1 MVKPKPTVYTA
12 TYSGIQVFE
21 MSVDECTMMRRRS
34 DSYLNAT
41 QILKLGGLDKGK
53 RTKVLEREV
62 ISKTHEKI
70 QGGYGKYQGTW
81 VPLEIGRELAERYH
95 VLDLLLP
102 LVDFDPSTW
111 SELPEKE
118 QMPPRASRARTAFG
132 NTIQPQTS
140 PMPAYSSQQDPL
152 TTTSTFKRKFA
163 LFDNDESEPPS
174 IDFLPSSSS
183 SSLHVPLALP
193 STTISTNATKKKPRI
208 QAQPKPK
215 QHPNDS
221 ANDSKGNKGN
231 KSNTNNNSNN
241 ILSSPARS
249 TIISK
254 KEDGNDI
261 DTEQHRNTLLS
272 LFSSD
277 DEDIIPSFFHG
288 AGATTGIDWDLSID
302 EQGHTALHWSV
313 ALGRMHTVEWLIS
326 KGANAMMVNSA
337 GETPLMR
344 GVMTTSIYDHDCFP
358 HMLDILRDSL
368 SLVDY
373 TGRTV
378 LHHILLST
386 LESKTTAKLDVIGL
400 SSVSNTRPSTTSSAL
415 IHSSSS
421 SMPEPSAPLPSSQS
435 SQSTLSSSSSLSLA
449 QPGNR
454 LLAAKSYMTQVLKT
468 ITQYSEHLH
477 ILNQPD
483 ITGETPYA
491 LARRLN
497 SVDLCYLMEQSG
509 CSLPADD
516 IQLGNSVSS
525 FLALPPPIPQKHIDQ
540 ASKRTRKKV
549 DKKQGKQEPRTDDST
564 TTKGRELASTVQR
577 FVDSMD
583 MEFST
588 KLQAKEADVSRMQ
601 QEIKVLTRQLD
612 DIHKQQDESRKTE
625 TEQLEQAHTKIK
637 QLEDILEK
645 SGIRD
650 LEIGTM
656 DATGDKGKQVPS
668 TSTSKSSSSLSSSSS
683 SFSTTTICNNE
694 GWTDREKQ
702 QQQHIIHLQSQ
713 LKETRDNAQNTE
725 LLAQTHAKTLESL
738 VACKR
743 LIAACCNLPL
753 EKVDDFIG
761 PLTLA
766 IENDPPDLDFA
777 RVIGFMEKLRQ
788 HQQ

>member
-62 ISKTHEKI
+62 ISQTHEKI

-81 VPLEIGRELAERYH
+81 VPLDIGRELAERYH

-118 QMPPRASRARTAFG
+118 QMPPRASRTRTTFG
-132 NTIQPQTS
+132 NPIQHQTS
-140 PMPAYSSQQDPL
+140 PLPAYTSQQDSL
-152 TTTSTFKRKFA
+152 STTSNFKRKSAPFE
-163 LFDNDESEPPS
+163 NDESEPPN
-174 IDFLPSSSS
+174 IDHLSSSP
-183 SSLHVPLALP
+183 SLHVPLALP

-208 QAQPKPK
+208 QAQTKQK
-215 QHPNDS
+215 QHPNDNV
-221 ANDSKGNKGN
+221 NDSKGTKSNKGN
-231 KSNTNNNSNN
+231 SNNNGSN
-241 ILSSPARS
+241 LLASPARS

-272 LFSSD
+272 LFTSD

-386 LESKTTAKLDVIGL
+386 LESKSTTKLDVTGVPSA
-400 SSVSNTRPSTTSSAL
+400 SSSSNTRLSTTSSAL

-421 SMPEPSAPLPSSQS
+421 PMPESSAPLPSSQS
-435 SQSTLSSSSSLSLA
+435 SQSTSSSSSSLA

-468 ITQYSEHLH
+468 IVQHSEHLH

-497 SVDLCYLMEQSG
+497 CADLCYLMEQSG

-525 FLALPPPIPQKHIDQ
+525 FLALPPPISQKHIEQ
-540 ASKRTRKKV
+540 PSKRARKKI
-549 DKKQGKQEPRTDDST
+549 DKKHGKLESRTDDST

-583 MEFST
+583 MEFSR

-612 DIHKQQDESRKTE
+612 DIHKQQDESRKAE

-637 QLEDILEK
+637 QLEDILGK

-650 LEIGTM
+650 LEIGTVE
-656 DATGDKGKQVPS
+656 ATSDKAKQIPS
-668 TSTSKSSSSLSSSSS
+668 ASFSSSSSLSSSTTA
-683 SFSTTTICNNE
+683 TTTCDNE
-694 GWTDREKQ
+694 GWSDREKQ
-702 QQQHIIHLQSQ
+702 QEQHIIHLQAQ
-713 LKETRDNAQNTE
+713 LKKTRDNAQNTE
-725 LLAQTHAKTLESL
+725 LLAQTHEKTLESL

-761 PLTLA
+761 PLTMA